1 MIDNRVYVV
10 SAKRT
15 AVGKIGGA
23 LRDVQP
29 DDLLLPLFEDLKGKQ
44 FLPEDAINEV
54 IIGQAKQSQDQSN
67 IARQALLKADFPES
81 IPGYTVQRQC
91 GSGMQA
97 IHNAFLAIKAGYGN
111 AFIVGGVESMSNAPY
126 YISNARYGLLS
137 GNGAILDPNKES
149 QPGSQPQEK
158 YGRLIMGE
166 TAENLAEQYSISRE
180 EQDQFAYKSQV
191 KANAAI
197 ETGKFRDEIVP
208 VKIKQRKG
216 DPILFETD
224 EHPRLTSLEKLATLK
239 PVFKTNG
246 TVTAGNSSGLNDGAS
261 MLLVVSG
268 KLAKKYDLPILAEV
282 VSIGVS
288 GVDPRVM
295 GIGPV
300 SASKNALTQAG
311 IEEKDLDLIELN
323 EAFAAQS
330 LAVLKEL
337 TVPLEK
343 VNVNGGAIALGH
355 PIGNSGA
362 RITVSLIHE
371 MLKRNVK
378 WGLAT
383 LCIAGGQGIAT
394 VLKNVKKH

>member
-1 MIDNRVYVV
+1 MKENNVYVV
-10 SAKRT
+10 SARRT
-15 AVGKIGGA
+15 AVGKIGGS
-23 LRDVQP
+23 LRDIQP
-29 DDLLLPLFEDLKGKQ
+29 DDLLLPLFQDLKGKRI
-44 FLPEDAINEV
+44 LPEDTFNEV

-67 IARQALLKADFPES
+67 IARLALLKAELPEGL
-81 IPGYTVQRQC
+81 PGYTVQRQC

-111 AFIVGGVESMSNAPY
+111 AFIVGGVESMSNSPY
-126 YISNARYGLLS
+126 YIPNARFGILS

-158 YGRLIMGE
+158 YGRLVMGE

-180 EQDQFAYKSQV
+180 EQDQFAYNSQE
-191 KANAAI
+191 KASTAI
-197 ETGKFRDEIVP
+197 ESGRFNDEIVP
-208 VKIKQRKG
+208 VLVKQRKR
-216 DPILFETD
+216 DPILFEVD
-224 EHPRLTSLEKLATLK
+224 EHPRKTSIEKLAALK
-239 PVFKTNG
+239 PVFRTNG

-268 KLAKKYDLPILAEV
+268 KLAKKYDLNILAEV
-282 VSIGVS
+282 VGIGVS

-295 GIGPV
+295 GVGPV
-300 SASKNALTQAG
+300 IATKNALAQAG
-311 IEEKDLDLIELN
+311 IEERDLDLIELN

-362 RITVSLIHE
+362 RITVTLIHE

-383 LCIAGGQGIAT
+383 LCIAGGQGIST
-394 VLKNVKKH
+394 ILRNVEGK

>member
-23 LRDVQP
+23 LKDVQP
-29 DDLLLPLFEDLKGKQ
+29 DDLLLPLFEDLKRKQ

-300 SASKNALTQAG
+300 NASKNALTQAG

-394 VLKNVKKH
+394 ILKNVKAH

>member
-1 MIDNRVYVV
+1 MKDNNVYVV

-23 LRDVQP
+23 LKDIQP
-29 DDLLLPLFEDLKGKQ
+29 DDLLLPLFQDLKGKQ
-44 FLPEDAINEV
+44 FLPDDTINEV

-67 IARQALLKADFPES
+67 IARQALLKADFPEGL
-81 IPGYTVQRQC
+81 PGYTVQRQC

-111 AFIVGGVESMSNAPY
+111 AFIVGGVESMSYAPY
-126 YISNARYGLLS
+126 YIPNARFGILS

-180 EQDQFAYKSQV
+180 EQDQFAYNSQV
-191 KANAAI
+191 KASNAI
-197 ETGKFRDEIVP
+197 ETGRFKDEIVP
-208 VKIKQRKG
+208 VMVKQRKG

-224 EHPRLTSLEKLATLK
+224 EHPRLTSIEKLAALK

-268 KLAKKYDLPILAEV
+268 KLAKEYDLTILAEV
-282 VSIGVS
+282 AGIGVS

-300 SASKNALTQAG
+300 NATKNALAQAG

-323 EAFAAQS
+323 EAFAAQA

-337 TVPLEK
+337 RVPLEK

-362 RITVSLIHE
+362 RITVTLIHE

-383 LCIAGGQGIAT
+383 LCIAGGQGIST
-394 VLKNVKKH
+394 ILRNVEVK